1 MRTPISALLCLSLAA
16 LPALADEV
24 WTTPIGDVVYEDET
38 DDGWA
43 VWSYPG
49 LDARGTVYLKD
60 LAGVYEG
67 RGAYAGIW
75 VEPESPGIELCDVA
89 VTNPATGEPHHNWGR
104 VDIVFTEPDF
114 PGGWVALRGNCFND
128 PSDYLIGKPVTAMTE
143 QEQ

>member
-1 MRTPISALLCLSLAA
+1 MWKSMTTLLGLSVLSLSAI
-16 LPALADEV
+16 ADEV
-24 WTTPIGDVVYEDET
+24 WSTPIGDVVYENET

-49 LDARGTVYLKD
+49 LTDRGTVYIKD

-75 VEPESPGIELCDVA
+75 VEAESPNIELCDVA
-89 VTNPATGEPHHNWGR
+89 VTDPVTGESHYNWGR

-128 PSDYLIGKPVTAMTE
+128 PGDYLIGKPVTAL
-143 QEQ
+143 QE

>member
-1 MRTPISALLCLSLAA
+1 MRKFMAALLGLSVLGLSAS
-16 LPALADEV
+16 ADEV
-24 WTTPIGDVVYEDET
+24 WSTPIGDVIYEADIA
-38 DDGWA
+38 DGWA

-49 LDARGTVYLKD
+49 QTERGTVYLKD

-75 VEPESPGIELCDVA
+75 VEPEGPDIEPCDVA
-89 VTNPATGEPHHNWGR
+89 VTDPATGQAHYNWGR

-128 PSDYLIGKPVTAMTE
+128 PSDYLIGKPVTAT
-143 QEQ
+143 QD